1 MENKHIFNDLKR
13 ELRNLSLDELKKK
26 LKEKQE
32 ELFKGNSDLVSGS
45 KRVMYNKENKFNIKK
60 IKKTIKIIKTI
71 INEKGD

>member
-45 KRVMYNKENKFNIKK
+45 RRVMYNKENKFNIKK